1 LGKNQGAGG
10 AGADVQKMVLGGEL
24 VEIMKELLE
33 AIKNQIYAGSCGPAT
48 LSSANKFEFDIIK
61 AKLNRLL
68 SANNY
73 LSK

>member
-1 LGKNQGAGG
+1 
-10 AGADVQKMVLGGEL
+10 MVLGGEL